1 MTNQTKIMFGSVA
14 RDFETFV
21 EQSQTV
27 QAEAMKTFCEMFRSR
42 KFTRFNGLIWWN
54 VRDGWPQISDAV
66 VDWYGGKKPAYYAL
80 KAVQHDQLAMLG
92 DDHVAWAVNDRR
104 YPVKGH
110 ATYRD
115 KVSGKVL
122 LDRDYEVAANSKTQ
136 LGTIPFSGQGLIEI
150 EYSADGEKHRNHFLY
165 GQPPF
170 KWAEVKEWMKDTVL
184 WRHE

>member
-1 MTNQTKIMFGSVA
+1 MRHATRNNLMTNQTKIMFGSVA
-14 RDFETFV
+14 RDLETFV

-104 YPVKGH
+104 HPVKGH

-115 KVSGKVL
+115 KASGKVRFVPSTTAVFKFEQSRNAPEPRE
-122 LDRDYEVAANSKTQ
+122 DRLEGVEILVRLRHPEKAAPPIDC
-136 LGTIPFSGQGLIEI
+136 IPE
-150 EYSADGEKHRNHFLY
+150 
-165 GQPPF
+165 
-170 KWAEVKEWMKDTVL
+170 
-184 WRHE
+184 